1 MPNNQKTYSNIVSD
15 IDGTLISSFERQI
28 SQRLK
33 HAVAS
38 VVKHGCTFSIATGR
52 TLKSALKVHETLG
65 ANGTLICYQGAMAVD
80 PITRKIMRHER
91 LPKDTAA
98 QAIDYFTRLKLST
111 RVYLDDEIWVANAD
125 TEQQEY
131 AARNDAKLVQ
141 TKDLMPLAERK
152 PTVVLG
158 IDHSDEMTNHVSD
171 ISNLLGDSALVTRS
185 LPHFCEVGSPKA
197 GKEKALQWL
206 AEKDRTT
213 PENYITFGDGPGDN
227 EMLRWAGLGIA
238 VETGNPETISI
249 ADQIIP
255 GPDNDGVPAKI
266 ETLIATGSLAP
277 NA

>member
-1 MPNNQKTYSNIVSD
+1 MPNNQKTYSTIVSD
-15 IDGTLISSFERQI
+15 IDGTLISSFDRQI

-33 HAVAS
+33 RAVAS
-38 VVKHGCTFSIATGR
+38 VVEHQCTFSIATGR
-52 TLKSALKVHETLG
+52 TLKSALKVHETIG

-80 PITRKIMRHER
+80 AKNRKILRHER
-91 LPKDTAA
+91 LPQDIAA
-98 QAIDYFTRLKLST
+98 QAIDYLTRLKLST

-131 AARNDAKLVQ
+131 AARNGAKLVE
-141 TKDLMPLAERK
+141 TKDLMPLAGCK

-158 IDHSDEMTNHVSD
+158 IDHSDEMSSHVSELN
-171 ISNLLGDSALVTRS
+171 NLLGDSALITRS

-206 AEKDRTT
+206 AEKDGLS
-213 PENYITFGDGPGDN
+213 PENYIAFGDGPGDN

-266 ETLIATGSLAP
+266 ENLIAAGILAP
-277 NA
+277 TT